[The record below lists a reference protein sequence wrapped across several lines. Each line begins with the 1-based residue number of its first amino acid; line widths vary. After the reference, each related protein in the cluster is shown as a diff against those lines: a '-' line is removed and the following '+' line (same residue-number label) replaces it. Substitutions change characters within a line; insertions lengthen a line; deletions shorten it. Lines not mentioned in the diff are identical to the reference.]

1 MRSPGILSLVLFIV
15 FTICLFILFI
25 GYADWLEGER
35 QIQVLRVGWS
45 GLVFTFLYLIF
56 AGACCIISSVFF
68 HLFQKRKKY
77 KLPDTEETVAGRRLF
92 LSQFVQGGV
101 IFLSAGLTGN
111 AWRNAAALPVA
122 KVVPIQIKGLPED
135 LNGFRIV
142 HLTDIH
148 ADIYTSCEWMDAIV
162 GITKSLTPDLIAV
175 TGDLA
180 DGWVERMTRIVS
192 PLSRLSAPHGCYF
205 VTGNH
210 EYSMGAGGVE
220 QWITHLKNLGFD
232 VLLNEHRVI
241 TRGKGTVL
249 IGGVT
254 DFHAGYRV
262 PDHTSLPSAAISG
275 APRVDVSVLL
285 AHQPKSIYQ
294 AAEAGFDVQLSG
306 HTHGGQIF
314 PGHILMAIT
323 QPFLK
328 GLHRYRNTQIYVN
341 QGAGCWGPKFRSG
354 STAEIAAIVLSAV

>member
-1 MRSPGILSLVLFIV
+1 MRSPGLLSLVLFIV

-25 GYADWLEGER
+25 GYADWLAGEW
-35 QIQVLRVGWS
+35 QIQILRVGWA
-45 GLVFTFLYLIF
+45 GLVFTILYLIF
-56 AGACCIISSVFF
+56 AGTYYIISSVFSY
-68 HLFQKRKKY
+68 LFQKRKIY
-77 KLPDTEETVAGRRLF
+77 KTSDTEKAVVDRRLF
-92 LSQFVQGGV
+92 LSRSLQGGL

-111 AWRNAAALPVA
+111 AWLNAAELPVA
-122 KVVPIQIKGLPED
+122 RVVPIQIKGLPED
-135 LNGFRIV
+135 LDGFRIV

-148 ADIYTSCEWMDAIV
+148 ADTYTSYEWMDAIV
-162 GITKSLTPDLIAV
+162 AIAKSLAPDLITV

-180 DGWVERMTRIVS
+180 DGWVERMSSIVR

-210 EYSMGAGGVE
+210 EYSTGAGGVE
-220 QWITHLKNLGFD
+220 RWISHLKHLGFD

-249 IGGVT
+249 LGGVT
-254 DFHAGYRV
+254 DYNAVYSV
-262 PDHTSLPSAAISG
+262 PDHISLPSAAILG
-275 APRVDVSVLL
+275 GPPVDVLVLL

-294 AAEAGFDVQLSG
+294 AAEAGFDIQLSG

-341 QGAGCWGPKFRSG
+341 QGAGCWGPKIRLG
-354 STAEIAAIVLSAV
+354 STAEIAAIVLSTV